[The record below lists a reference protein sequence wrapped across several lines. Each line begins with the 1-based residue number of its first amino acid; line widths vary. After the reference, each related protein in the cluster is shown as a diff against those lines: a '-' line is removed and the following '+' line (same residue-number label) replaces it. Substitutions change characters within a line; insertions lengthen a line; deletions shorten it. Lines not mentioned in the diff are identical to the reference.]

1 MTGFNPLK
9 ILGIICLTVFLLT
22 APHLIAQE
30 NLDDFGGLDDLN
42 ASAAAPAP
50 GAEGVSD
57 NTITE
62 TPEAGLGDG
71 LGDGMTAESPTEGA
85 PAAEGAPAEGA
96 PEGAPAAD
104 APKLSEQEQVDALI
118 NKYTFATENPKKDPF
133 KPIVE
138 KKVVL
143 PPVRTVQPVS
153 RAQDNKPAA
162 PAVKPIRLFVT
173 GIVGNEGQRLAVV
186 KFENNELTVV
196 KDQIVEGKFKVVDV
210 LSDRVV
216 IYSNKEQRRHTFKI
230 GGEEKD

>member
-1 MTGFNPLK
+1 MTGFNPFK
-9 ILGIICLTVFLLT
+9 FLGIICLAAFLLA
-22 APHLIAQE
+22 APQLYAQE

-42 ASAAAPAP
+42 AAPA
-50 GAEGVSD
+50 AEGAASPAAEGSVSD
-57 NTITE
+57 STINE
-62 TPEAGLGDG
+62 TPEAG
-71 LGDGMTAESPTEGA
+71 LGDGMTAESPVGDAGEAGA
-85 PAAEGAPAEGA
+85 AG
-96 PEGAPAAD
+96 AAD
-104 APKLSEQEQVDALI
+104 APKMSEQEQVDALI

-153 RAQDNKPAA
+153 RPQDNKPA
-162 PAVKPIRLFVT
+162 PPPVKPIRLFVT

-186 KFENNELTVV
+186 KFENNELTVT
-196 KDQIVEGKFKVVDV
+196 KDQIVEGKFKVVDI

-230 GGEEKD
+230 GGDEKD

>member
-22 APHLIAQE
+22 APQLFAQE
-30 NLDDFGGLDDLN
+30 NLDDFGGLENL
-42 ASAAAPAP
+42 ASPAA
-50 GAEGVSD
+50 EVDGVSD

-62 TPEAGLGDG
+62 TPADDAGLGDG
-71 LGDGMTAESPTEGA
+71 LTAESTTGEGAPTPEGA
-85 PAAEGAPAEGA
+85 PAAEGAPTAEGS
-96 PEGAPAAD
+96 PAAD
-104 APKLSEQEQVDALI
+104 APKMSEQEQVDGLI

-210 LSDRVV
+210 LADRVV